1 MDIYSCPSLWFYLY
15 NFTMKQKL
23 LLCIIFLFGLGLW
36 FSGLIVYKVLYYK
49 PSKIQQDQPNK
60 LQTIVQ
66 NQTFQTPFVEK
77 AMEEISLTGF
87 LFPRE
92 EDYGDFLF
100 KYGEQNFSFLKQL
113 QKQYRKQKNALLAVI
128 EIVADVLL
136 DVHVNFADRLLDTV
150 LLIKCL
156 NTDSL
161 FVQIGLLLSWCI
173 LDEKRFF
180 LEEMRS
186 TFLQEIKLLAG
197 IIQQ

>member
-1 MDIYSCPSLWFYLY
+1 MLIYRV
-15 NFTMKQKL
+15 
-23 LLCIIFLFGLGLW
+23 
-36 FSGLIVYKVLYYK
+36 VYY
-49 PSKIQQDQPNK
+49 QPNK
-60 LQTIVQ
+60 IPQDPLKKEQTALQ

-77 AMEEISLTGF
+77 VMEEINLTGF

-100 KYGEQNFSFLKQL
+100 KYGEQNLSSLKQL

-156 NTDSL
+156 NIDSL
-161 FVQIGLLLSWCI
+161 FVQIGLLLS
-173 LDEKRFF
+173 
-180 LEEMRS
+180 
-186 TFLQEIKLLAG
+186 
-197 IIQQ
+197 

>member
-1 MDIYSCPSLWFYLY
+1 M
-15 NFTMKQKL
+15 
-23 LLCIIFLFGLGLW
+23 
-36 FSGLIVYKVLYYK
+36 YYK

-161 FVQIGLLLSWCI
+161 FVQIGLLLS
-173 LDEKRFF
+173 
-180 LEEMRS
+180 
-186 TFLQEIKLLAG
+186 
-197 IIQQ
+197 